1 MRLLH
6 AFTAAA
12 IVIAASG
19 GVALAGSPKGEAQL
33 AQEIEGRVAGEPV
46 NCIPLHRIRS
56 TRIID
61 RTAIVYDAG
70 ATIYVNRP
78 ANVETLDRFDTLVV
92 KPFASQLCRID
103 SVQLIDSS
111 LRATTGFLALGKFVP
126 YTRAKD

>member
-12 IVIAASG
+12 IVIGGSG
-19 GVALAGSPKGEAQL
+19 GAALAGSQKGEAEL

-61 RTAIVYDAG
+61 RTAILYDAG

-92 KPFASQLCRID
+92 KPFASQLCRVD
-103 SVQLIDSS
+103 SVQLIDAS

-126 YTRAKD
+126 YTLAKQ